1 MIKNHKPI
9 LVFSL
14 VYFITRLVNLT
25 SLPVFCDEA
34 IYVRWSQLIKSVS
47 SLFFVPLS
55 DGKQPLFMWL
65 VVPFFS
71 IFKDPLFAGRF
82 VSVLAGWGTL
92 ITIFFLAK
100 LLFNSKTAIYA
111 AVIYLFLPFSF
122 FFDRLALADN
132 LLTFF
137 GVLSLYL
144 SLLLAQKPS
153 LKNSLLLGIVLG
165 LAWLTKSPAI
175 YFIALSFFT
184 FIIVRR
190 SIFAIYPAISA
201 FIAFVIFNILRLD
214 SQFHM
219 IGRRNLDY
227 VWPIGEVLKH
237 PFDPLKPHLID
248 VFNISVQ
255 FISWPLIIAVIV
267 LFIFL
272 IFTKKFIIY
281 NLKFVILLS
290 WFLLPLLASAAMAK
304 AFTARYILFTLPPLI
319 IIFAFFLKRLRHFFL
334 LLLLI
339 PNLIFIYQLSFNPFS
354 VQLPPTE
361 TGYLRDWTSGWGIQK
376 AATYLRQ
383 RAQVVN
389 VIVGTEGSFGTL
401 PNGLQIYTEKVR
413 QLTVIGTGLGYPKI
427 PEQLIN
433 ARNYGDE
440 VYLLLNETRNQL
452 LSSEK
457 DRLELVK
464 SYPKPGSDALVLYR
478 LR

>member
-1 MIKNHKPI
+1 MIKNRKPI

-14 VYFITRLVNLT
+14 IYFITRLVNLT

-71 IFKDPLFAGRF
+71 VFKDPLFAGRF

-100 LLFNSKTAIYA
+100 LLFSRKTAIYA
-111 AVIYLFLPFSF
+111 IIIYLFLPFSF

-175 YFIALSFFT
+175 YFIALSVFT
-184 FIIVRR
+184 FAVIRKT
-190 SIFAIYPAISA
+190 IFVVYPAISA

-227 VWPIGEVLKH
+227 VWSIGEILKH

-248 VFNISVQ
+248 VFNIFVQ
-255 FISWPLIIAVIV
+255 FISWPLIIAVLILVIV
-267 LFIFL
+267 SFKNKKIEAKKLL
-272 IFTKKFIIY
+272 I
-281 NLKFVILLS
+281 LS
-290 WFLLPLLASAAMAK
+290 AWCLLPLLASAAMAK

-319 IIFAFFLKRLRHFFL
+319 IIFAFFLKRLRPFFL

-339 PNLIFIYQLSFNPFS
+339 PNFIYLYQLSFKPFS
-354 VQLPPTE
+354 AKLPPTE
-361 TGYLRDWTSGWGIQK
+361 TGYLKDWTSGWGIQK

-401 PNGLQIYTEKVR
+401 PNGLQIYTEKVH

-427 PEQLIN
+427 SEQLID

-440 VYLLLNETRNQL
+440 VYLLVNQFRLVLSPPEYDL
-452 LSSEK
+452 LEVIQK
-457 DRLELVK
+457 
-464 SYPKPGSDALVLYR
+464 YPKPDGDNLILYR
-478 LR
+478 LK